1 MHHFKHEPSRNLDVK
16 LIFQFILF
24 ALFLA
29 GVALFYVNLKNQ
41 QHILG
46 EETRI
51 LEKKLKDLKAYNQVL
66 RSDISTLTSH
76 LRITQEMGQG
86 KIALTAISDQFVARI
101 TPPTIGIPNSEY
113 RTAAASTS
121 GGYRP

>member
-1 MHHFKHEPSRNLDVK
+1 MHHFKHESSRNLDVT
-16 LIFQFILF
+16 FICLSMIF

-29 GVALFYVNLKNQ
+29 GVALFYVNIKNQ
-41 QHILG
+41 QHSLG
-46 EETRI
+46 EETRL